1 MTKSGCP
8 YPTSVSL
15 DFAPLEPS
23 ACHVDEDVDA
33 EEEIEPEGRV
43 VPETDAHP
51 PLTSPYRETD
61 DGIRETFMSS
71 SIMRTRPK
79 PHGPSPA
86 HRNAPSVS
94 SVPLVPAALRTE
106 GKLGLPFPA
115 SWPFLDSHEAHL
127 FVHYVQ
133 RLATWLDAMDSNRHF
148 ATVVARRASH
158 VPVILNAILA
168 SASRHIAFVSK
179 TEDTASAKYHDACLQ
194 LLIPVLNGSLD
205 VLDENLFAAI
215 IILRQYEEFD
225 ERDERHHLFGTA
237 RMVDSVARSSTST
250 SLREAATWVALRQ
263 EIYVSL
269 TNRQPVS
276 IVLDAYRDS
285 NYFESDTED
294 AWANRM
300 VFLFARVLN
309 YAFRS
314 PTSSSQD
321 TWSELSNDVEE
332 WYATKPQF
340 FAPLWSESRDEQSSS
355 PFPCIIMMSPSQVN
369 GMQHYCLARI
379 LLTTYDPKLSKLGFD
394 TRKDRKLSEE
404 TLLLH
409 LRQVIG
415 LAISNPQTESSFM
428 HVSHLLSTCG
438 VYLNDPYERAA
449 ACEVLRDIENRGIWR
464 TSFIINQLQEQW
476 QAD

>member
-1 MTKSGCP
+1 MVIPPLDDVRCLPWSAIAAAQH
-8 YPTSVSL
+8 V
-15 DFAPLEPS
+15 DFAPLEQP
-23 ACHVDEDVDA
+23 ACHVNEDVDG
-33 EEEIEPEGRV
+33 EEETEPEGGV
-43 VPETDAHP
+43 VAETDAHS

-71 SIMRTRPK
+71 SIIGTRLK

-86 HRNAPSVS
+86 HRSAS
-94 SVPLVPAALRTE
+94 SVTSAPLVPAALRAD
-106 GKLGLPFPA
+106 GKLGLPFLA
-115 SWPFLDSHEAHL
+115 SWPFLNSHEAHL

-225 ERDERHHLFGTA
+225 GGFVWACAIERETNRFVERDERHHLFGTA

-321 TWSELSNDVEE
+321 TWTELFNNVEE

-340 FAPLWSESRDEQSSS
+340 FAPLWSENRNEQSSS

-379 LLTTYDPKLSKLGFD
+379 LLATYDPKLSKLGFD
-394 TRKDRKLSEE
+394 TRRDRKLSEI
-404 TLLLH
+404 TGDFITTPTPGYWVSNKQPTD
-409 LRQVIG
+409 RKFIYACITPVI
-415 LAISNPQTESSFM
+415 
-428 HVSHLLSTCG
+428 
-438 VYLNDPYERAA
+438 YLWSLP
-449 ACEVLRDIENRGIWR
+449 
-464 TSFIINQLQEQW
+464 
-476 QAD
+476 